1 MYPLPFFRASV
12 FVCICV
18 KSAFDPSNRSDM
30 FVSIGIEALKPEL
43 RSPDEN
49 LGQYNRILEIRS
61 KLKYS
66 FEKAVFC
73 LIYVYH
79 LEIWSVLS
87 LIFSLGRLLWLRSLN
102 NEHTENR
109 CYFFIWH
116 RTYTNQFTM
125 HTIRE
130 WFQSWS
136 RLV

>member
-1 MYPLPFFRASV
+1 MCPLPFFHASV

-18 KSAFDPSNRSDM
+18 ESAFDSSNRSDM
-30 FVSIGIEALKPEL
+30 LVSIGIEALKPEL

-49 LGQYNRILEIRS
+49 LGQYYRILEIRS

-102 NEHTENR
+102 NEHEHTENR
-109 CYFFIWH
+109 CHFLFGI
-116 RTYTNQFTM
+116 R
-125 HTIRE
+125 HTPTSSQCTQSRE
-130 WFQSWS
+130 
-136 RLV
+136 

>member
-1 MYPLPFFRASV
+1 MCPLPFFHASA

-18 KSAFDPSNRSDM
+18 ESAFDSSNRSDM
-30 FVSIGIEALKPEL
+30 LVSIGIEALKPEL

-49 LGQYNRILEIRS
+49 LGQYYRILEIRS

-102 NEHTENR
+102 NE
-109 CYFFIWH
+109 
-116 RTYTNQFTM
+116 Q
-125 HTIRE
+125 
-130 WFQSWS
+130 
-136 RLV
+136 